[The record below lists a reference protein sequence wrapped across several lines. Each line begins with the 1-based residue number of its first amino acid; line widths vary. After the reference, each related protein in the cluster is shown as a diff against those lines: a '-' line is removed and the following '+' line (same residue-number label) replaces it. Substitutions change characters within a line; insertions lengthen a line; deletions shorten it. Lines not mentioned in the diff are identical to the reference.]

1 MKLTN
6 EMMEKAKAADSPKA
20 LLQLAKENGVEIS
33 EAEANE
39 YFNLLRPRDGAVSDE
54 ELENVTGSG
63 CGGSS
68 EPRPAPRYK
77 IGSIVGAYRYG
88 VLSEG
93 QITARKYVEGFWFYW
108 IDADKDAIHEG
119 DIKYLVAMPE

>member
-88 VLSEG
+88 KLSEG
-93 QITARKYVEGFWFYW
+93 QITSRKYVEGFWLYW
-108 IDADKDAIHEG
+108 IDADRESTCEC